1 MWLTNKLFL
10 RILLRNREVYLL
22 KMISLVAAFSSCI
35 LIILF
40 TLNEYGY
47 DKFHTDHGNIFR
59 LVERNND
66 PGYGG
71 NRLSNRIPS
80 PVLDSFKLQY
90 SDSVSIGRV
99 KLLKEINAVCNSKT
113 FGDQTVYAVDPEVF
127 GIFSVDNIYEIPGQ
141 FDNEG
146 CYASI
151 SASTAN
157 AYFGKTDVAG
167 EILNLY
173 TNGDSIPFI
182 ISAVFS
188 DFPENS
194 HQSFHFFISYNK
206 EAIEQLKFDPA
217 DVGVYGR
224 KSKSLSFEP
233 GFKNGIY
240 SYQTQPVD
248 EIYFGPR
255 VLGEDVRH
263 GDRYSI
269 NILIFIVSMI
279 FLLAV
284 STYTNLTTL
293 TLPGR
298 AKEFA
303 VKKLSGS
310 SLLQMAISYLKES
323 FTMVLLSLAI
333 SLIILGCMSPSI
345 TAFLSIDL
353 RSLVIEHYWKLALA
367 TILLCLFVVTGPVLI
382 SLRFISA
389 SPVRLLTG
397 HAITFPKL
405 KQTIIFVQL
414 GISMLLIVTS
424 VVTRRQVDYSLIKE
438 PGQSNDQIVYMPFPK
453 GLTSDQLV
461 DLRTNWSN
469 AHIVDIIATSKLP
482 NNINSRDVGSGFYFM
497 KVEPGFKD
505 FFNLKLVSGNWFKAN
520 DGDSITVINEEGA
533 KHLSKLSP
541 ETIGVFRNMEG
552 LFDQPEKPIR
562 LSMGSFNF
570 NYLCIKVLEVDVRH
584 TVRFLE
590 NYFEYDGRPPTV
602 SFLNKRFEQWLFYQD
617 RLNSLSLIFTI
628 ISLVL
633 ACCAI
638 YGLSISIVRDKLKHI
653 AIHKLCGAGVLHITG
668 LLMKEFAFQ
677 TFMSVIFFG
686 PVTFLILTELLRTFV
701 FSTRMTIIDF
711 LTPVLYVCSV
721 VFLLCGYQ
729 ALTLNHADLSSSL
742 KD

>member
-1 MWLTNKLFL
+1 MSLTNKLFL

-22 KMISLVAAFSSCI
+22 KISSLVAAFTSCI

-40 TLNEYGY
+40 ALNEYGY
-47 DKFHTDHGNIFR
+47 DKFYTDHGDVFR
-59 LVERNND
+59 LIERNND
-66 PGYGG
+66 PGYSG
-71 NRLSNRIPS
+71 NRLSNRIP
-80 PVLDSFKLQY
+80 PAVLDSFKLQY
-90 SDSVSIGRV
+90 SESVSTGRV
-99 KLLKEINAVCNSKT
+99 KLLKEINAVYNSKT
-113 FGDQTVYAVDPEVF
+113 FSDQTVYAIDPEILR
-127 GIFSVDNIYEIPGQ
+127 IFSVDFIDGSPEKFNNDGY
-141 FDNEG
+141 
-146 CYASI
+146 YASI

-167 EILNLY
+167 ETLSLY
-173 TNGDSIPFI
+173 TNGDSIPFVV
-182 ISAVFS
+182 STVFS

-194 HQSFHFFISYNK
+194 HQAFHFFISYNE
-206 EAIEQLKFDPA
+206 EAIERLKFDPA
-217 DVGVYGR
+217 DAGVYGR
-224 KSKSLSFEP
+224 KSKSLRFEP
-233 GFKNGIY
+233 RIKSGTY
-240 SYQTQPVD
+240 SYQLQPID

-255 VLGEDVRH
+255 ILGEDAQH

-293 TLPGR
+293 TLPDR
-298 AKEFA
+298 AKELA

-310 SLLQMAISYLKES
+310 SLLPMTISFLRES
-323 FTMVLLSLAI
+323 FTLVCASLAI
-333 SLIILGCMSPSI
+333 SLIVLGFMDAFI

-353 RSLVIEHYWKLALA
+353 KSLIVEHYWKLASVI
-367 TILLCLFVVTGPVLI
+367 ILLCLFVITGPVLI
-382 SLRFISA
+382 FLRFISA

-397 HAITFPKL
+397 HGVTFPKL
-405 KQTIIFVQL
+405 KQTIIFLQL

-453 GLTSDQLV
+453 GLTHEQLV

-469 AHIVDIIATSKLP
+469 GHIVDIIATSKLP
-482 NNINSRDVGSGFYFM
+482 NKINSRDIGSGFYFM
-497 KVEPGFKD
+497 KIEPGFKD
-505 FFNLKLVSGNWFKAN
+505 FFNLEVVRGNWFKAN

-533 KHLSKLSP
+533 RHLSSLPP

-562 LSMGSFNF
+562 LRLGSFDF
-570 NYLCIKVLEVDVRH
+570 NYLCIKVLEVDIRH

-590 NYFEYDGRPPTV
+590 NYFEYDGAPPAV
-602 SFLNKRFEQWLFYQD
+602 SFLNKRFEHWLDYQD
-617 RLNSLSLIFTI
+617 RLNSLSLTFTI
-628 ISLVL
+628 MSLAL

-638 YGLSISIVRDKLKHI
+638 YGLTISIVRDKLKYI
-653 AIHKLCGAGVLHITG
+653 AIHKLCGASVLHITV
-668 LLMKEFAFQ
+668 LLVKEFAFQ
-677 TFMSVIFFG
+677 TFMSVVFFG
-686 PVTFLILTELLRTFV
+686 PVTFLILAELLRTFV

-711 LTPVLYVCSV
+711 LMPVLYVCAV

-729 ALTLNHADLSSSL
+729 ALTLNRTDLSSSL